1 MIQLEEYSCEILII
15 GAGPAGCSAGIYCG
29 RSHMDTIIL
38 DGKVE
43 SAIVQAKEVKNYP
56 GFENIKG
63 NEILDQLKKHA
74 ASHESVR
81 IIAGDVISLMMGM
94 GTNMISTRSANITAD
109 SIIIATGRG
118 QRKEVIKGE
127 AALGGFG
134 VSYCALCDGPL
145 YRERVVYLYGSDEEV
160 IEDALALD
168 QMGCIVNIIINMG
181 INEFLEE
188 LDKTKKEEFI
198 NRWHKQK
205 YSEHQSDDQHPND
218 HHHNDHNHNDHQHP
232 GNQRRINVIDRTEI
246 IEIIGS
252 PDKLIEKILCK
263 NLETNEIVEFKLAC
277 LFILSH
283 VPSNSIFKKAGIE
296 LDEKG
301 NIMIDIEQKT
311 NIEGVFAAG
320 DVTGGLF
327 QVVFATAEGAR
338 AGISANKYVRH
349 LKKE

>member
-1 MIQLEEYSCEILII
+1 MIQLEEYSCEVLII

-29 RSHMDTIIL
+29 RAHRNTIIL

-63 NEILDQLKKHA
+63 IEILDQLKKHA

-109 SIIIATGRG
+109 SIIIATGKG
-118 QRKEVIKGE
+118 VRKEVIKGE
-127 AALGGFG
+127 AALAGFG

-145 YRERVVYLYGSDEEV
+145 YRERVVYLYGYDEEV

-168 QMGCIVNIIINMG
+168 QMGCIVNIIINKGM
-181 INEFLEE
+181 NEFLEE

-198 NRWHKQK
+198 RRWHK
-205 YSEHQSDDQHPND
+205 YNEHQS
-218 HHHNDHNHNDHQHP
+218 NDHQHDDHQHHDDP
-232 GNQRRINVIDRTEI
+232 HRIKLIDRTEI

-263 NLETNEIVEFKLAC
+263 NLETNEIIEFELAC

-296 LDEKG
+296 LDGNG
-301 NIMIDIEQKT
+301 NIMIDNEQKT